1 MSTIRLH
8 GDERELTLMA
18 RLRNGDALSPK
29 KIIEPVLR
37 RIRSLGPTVPLI
49 DREGVFLTHGRAY
62 RESGGLLELAS
73 ADTQSPLEAVRQGAL
88 LRHVVADA
96 LAAVE
101 RTQDLRDFVV
111 SQHNTAYSTHNPVQ
125 ATAGHFN
132 ITRYRNFD
140 NYLPGLV
147 ALGTA
152 LPCISG
158 GGGFDMES
166 LQFTLSIRGLRCV
179 ALLSN
184 KTQSERGI
192 IDSKPMPASRG
203 QRQQLLIVDNL
214 QSHVQTRCVY
224 TVLNLFFTCAEHPE
238 TTTPDFRLKEPLA
251 DMHRM
256 IRSGQV
262 NHPFSCV
269 DGRKIS
275 SLDIIRRLLDWY
287 AAQLG
292 TDWMP
297 TWAEQEIAEA
307 YAFVARLSRQGLSGA
322 VGMADHATL
331 HHLWQ
336 ITLDEFGLTPE
347 RVTLARQSLLQMT
360 RAYQGSSIFQ
370 DEAAPLVR
378 SADALAGE
386 VGRPSTVCADYLAA
400 ARSFMQLAYRYGD
413 IRHDGVHAQ
422 LVEAGMTTAGVLF
435 DRTHCR
441 ANANTAV
448 PVNEGRAS
456 ARGTAILRLH
466 ADGVSAASK
475 ANWDQLYSPNLG
487 VLNLDEYETTD
498 SNTWKPAT
506 PKPDQIT
513 LQTAGFE
520 ALHEYMTVQRTTTEA
535 LQNTDEEEGAESRS
549 RHDHDDIPF

>member
-18 RLRNGDALSPK
+18 RMRNGNALSPK
-29 KIIEPVLR
+29 KIIEPVLES
-37 RIRSLGPTVPLI
+37 IRSLGPTVPLM
-49 DREGVFLTHGRAY
+49 DREGVFMTHGRAY

-96 LAAVE
+96 LAVVE
-101 RTQDLRDFVV
+101 HAEDLQDFVV
-111 SQHNTAYSTHNPVQ
+111 SQHNTAYSTRNPLH

-132 ITRYRNFD
+132 ITRYLGVN

-147 ALGTA
+147 ALGAA

-166 LQFTLSIRGLRCV
+166 LQFTLSVRGLRCV

-238 TTTPDFRLKEPLA
+238 TTVPNFRLKAPLA

-256 IRSGQV
+256 IRGGQV
-262 NHPFSCV
+262 NHPFSCI
-269 DGRKIS
+269 DGRNIT
-275 SLDIIRRLLDWY
+275 SLEIIRKLLDWY

-292 TDWMP
+292 SDWMP
-297 TWAEQEIAEA
+297 AWAEQEIAEA
-307 YAFVARLSRQGLSGA
+307 FSFVDRLTQQGLSGA
-322 VGMADHATL
+322 VGIADHATL

-336 ITLDEFGLTPE
+336 ITLDEYGLTPE
-347 RVTLARQSLLQMT
+347 RVSLARQSLLQMA
-360 RAYQGSSIFQ
+360 RGYPGPSILQ
-370 DEAAPLVR
+370 DEAVSAVR
-378 SADALAGE
+378 CADALAGE

-413 IRHDGVHAQ
+413 IRHTGVHAQ
-422 LVEAGMTTAGVLF
+422 LVEAGMTAPGVLF
-435 DRTHCR
+435 DTAHSR
-441 ANANTAV
+441 ANINTAV
-448 PVNEGRAS
+448 PVGEGRAAARS
-456 ARGTAILRLH
+456 AAILRLH
-466 ADGVSAASK
+466 ADGVSPDSK
-475 ANWDQLYSPNLG
+475 ASWDQLYSPGLG
-487 VLNLDEYETTD
+487 ILNLEEYETTD
-498 SNTWKPAT
+498 IHNWKPVV
-506 PKPDQIT
+506 PEPERNS
-513 LQTAGFE
+513 LQGAGFE
-520 ALHEYMTVQRTTTEA
+520 ALHEYMHVQRTTTRTSGNANEEDGA
-535 LQNTDEEEGAESRS
+535 VPRQRQN
-549 RHDHDDIPF
+549 HDDIPF